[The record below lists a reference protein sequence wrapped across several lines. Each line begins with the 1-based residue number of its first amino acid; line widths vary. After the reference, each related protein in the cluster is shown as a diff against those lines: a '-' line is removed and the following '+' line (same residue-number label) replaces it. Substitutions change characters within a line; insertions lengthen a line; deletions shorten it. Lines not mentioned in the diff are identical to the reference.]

1 MQAKVRDK
9 EKEKNFSKA
18 KHPGTYANRTP
29 KFTKMSIP
37 SSNPRPQ
44 LLTWLCAGSAVFG
57 ILWIIMLLTLIG
69 NGLAGYLPSRLFP
82 GLTIEYLHSGYIFIS
97 SILLLTVLALTGV
110 GMMWK
115 MKKTGFYLYA
125 ATKTLIYFLPV
136 IVIGT
141 THLTF
146 FALIT
151 TSIMITLYGINFT
164 DSHRNLTK

>member
-1 MQAKVRDK
+1 MQAKVRDM
-9 EKEKNFSKA
+9 EKKKNFSKA
-18 KHPGTYANRTP
+18 RHLSPLANRMP
-29 KFTKMSIP
+29 KFTKMPIP
-37 SSNPRPQ
+37 AFNTRPQ

-82 GLTIEYLHSGYIFIS
+82 GIPIEYLHSGYLFMS

-141 THLTF
+141 THLTY

-151 TSIMITLYGINFT
+151 TSIMITLYGIIFT